1 MRVFLATG
9 EASGDMVAAA
19 LATRIRE
26 LIPGVEL
33 AGIGS
38 ERMAAAG
45 VELTAR
51 TTGWGNMG
59 PLEALWTIPVLLV
72 SGWRHTLWFL
82 RSPWDLIVL
91 VDFGALHLRIAKT
104 LRALGYT
111 RPILYFFPPGA
122 WLDISDQ
129 ARKVART
136 TTALTAFAHQRDFY
150 RSLGLE
156 IAYFGHPL
164 VSLVP
169 PRAPL
174 PPAPPDGGV
183 VALLPGSRR
192 GEIERHL
199 PPLLR
204 ACRIVRRH
212 RPRASFVVSAAD
224 ASAEALIRRELK
236 RTFFD
241 GVRVVRGSRAA
252 LDIADAAWI
261 ASGTAVLEA
270 ALREVPTVAL
280 YIIAA
285 AQIPIAKRMWRAR
298 FATLPNLLLEREVV
312 PELLQDDATPERLA
326 ESIEALL
333 ADPLPQRGEMRAV
346 RAILGEPDAL
356 ERCAAFAVALA
367 RKTA

>member
-1 MRVFLATG
+1 M
-9 EASGDMVAAA
+9 
-19 LATRIRE
+19 
-26 LIPGVEL
+26 
-33 AGIGS
+33 
-38 ERMAAAG
+38 
-45 VELTAR
+45 
-51 TTGWGNMG
+51 
-59 PLEALWTIPVLLV
+59 
-72 SGWRHTLWFL
+72 
-82 RSPWDLIVL
+82 
-91 VDFGALHLRIAKT
+91 
-104 LRALGYT
+104 
-111 RPILYFFPPGA
+111 
-122 WLDISDQ
+122 
-129 ARKVART
+129 
-136 TTALTAFAHQRDFY
+136 
-150 RSLGLE
+150 
-156 IAYFGHPL
+156 
-164 VSLVP
+164 
-169 PRAPL
+169 
-174 PPAPPDGGV
+174 
-183 VALLPGSRR
+183 PGSRR